1 MTPAVRTSLW
11 QRPNFDA
18 QSPGLHYRW
27 CALVLAI
34 STEQA
39 MALEDD
45 IATLTVLVQGMLD
58 ESGDQTGFDAKVWL
72 DGGLTGVVPALGRRR
87 PIDVL
92 NESVGLEVA
101 KSLLLRA

>member
-1 MTPAVRTSLW
+1 
-11 QRPNFDA
+11 
-18 QSPGLHYRW
+18 
-27 CALVLAI
+27 
-34 STEQA
+34 

>member
-1 MTPAVRTSLW
+1 
-11 QRPNFDA
+11 
-18 QSPGLHYRW
+18 
-27 CALVLAI
+27 
-34 STEQA
+34 

-92 NESVGLEVA
+92 NEPDGLEVV
-101 KSLLLRA
+101 KSLLLRAQSGAYS